1 MPPIPM
7 TSQNPP
13 PDSRG
18 SMSLNLVALS
28 PLVLTF
34 LLLTVLILPT
44 VPLYLGA
51 ATSMALGTTMAAAVI
66 VFVCWFHGAVRTHN
80 ALGYTLNF
88 FVVPGVVVFF
98 TTVVILAHSIVADA
112 ILSADITRT
121 VASFIPLA
129 FLLFGAIFF
138 GRALL
143 ASSDKAINLA
153 IRFSFWILC
162 LVIVLQWTDIQPRAY
177 AFPKSMFPFTE
188 TSHFALAY
196 TPILM
201 YLCVRAKRS
210 RSLWWLSAAFALAL
224 LLQSLSLLI
233 GCILIAAVCRRLF
246 LVSICA
252 AVILIALAAGLPLG
266 LEYFGSRLDFSGSAI
281 NLSNLVYVQG
291 WELIPESLSRS
302 FGWGVGFQ
310 QLGFHGTN
318 APASVLIHTITDG
331 EDANLT
337 DGSFVFSKLAS
348 EFGIAGFVLAL
359 LYLIGA
365 SRCIRAL
372 RKGGEG
378 APMCFARCIVVAYG
392 GDMFV
397 RGTGYFVESTFLF
410 LAATSALFSG
420 SIMSI
425 FFRETKAILRRGIAV
440 QQP

>member
-1 MPPIPM
+1 
-7 TSQNPP
+7 
-13 PDSRG
+13 
-18 SMSLNLVALS
+18 MSLKLDTLS

-44 VPLYLGA
+44 LPLYLGV

-66 VFVCWFHGAVRTHN
+66 VFFCWFHGALRIHD
-80 ALGYTLNF
+80 AFGYTLNVC
-88 FVVPGVVVFF
+88 VVPGVVVFF
-98 TTVVILAHSIVADA
+98 TTAVVLAHSIVADA

-121 VASFIPLA
+121 VASFIPLT
-129 FLLFGAIFF
+129 FLLCGAIFF

-162 LVIVLQWTDIQPRAY
+162 LVIVLQWTGIQPRAN

-210 RSLWWLSAAFALAL
+210 RSLWWLCAAFTLAL

-233 GCILIAAVCRRLF
+233 GCILIAAVCRRLLF
-246 LVSICA
+246 VSICA
-252 AVILIALAAGLPLG
+252 AVGLVAGLPLG
-266 LEYFGSRLDFSGSAI
+266 LEYFGSRLDFSGNAF

-291 WELIPESLSRS
+291 WELIPESFSRS

-318 APASVLIHTITDG
+318 VPASVLIHAITDG
-331 EDANLT
+331 EEANLT
-337 DGSFVFSKLAS
+337 DGGFVFSKLAS
-348 EFGIAGFVLAL
+348 EFGIAGFILAL

-392 GDMFV
+392 ADMFV
-397 RGTGYFVESTFLF
+397 RGTGYFVESTLLF
-410 LAATSALFSG
+410 LAATSALLNG
-420 SIMSI
+420 SIMST
-425 FFRETKAILRRGIAV
+425 FFSKTKAILRRGIAA